1 MQKILDHDMSQ
12 TIKFRR
18 VELSSHKCTCK
29 SKVQNVLQQSAL
41 LSRGVLN
48 VRQLLNIIACVAA
61 GPRTRLNHL

>member
-41 LSRGVLN
+41 LSRCVLN
-48 VRQLLNIIACVAA
+48 VRQLLNISDKMIAKI
-61 GPRTRLNHL
+61 RTTRH

>member
-41 LSRGVLN
+41 LSRCVLN
-48 VRQLLNIIACVAA
+48 VRQLLNMSDKMIAKI
-61 GPRTRLNHL
+61 RTTRH